1 MYNLF
6 EMEDAMHANKRIP
19 DFPEPTCCG
28 LRRWFRHMFAA
39 DLLYHPDEPA
49 ETIVRIDTREASFTA
64 EECVELNAAVES
76 LFALHGDLVYTV
88 GSHFVRKALG
98 IKPERHAAASLAC

>member
-6 EMEDAMHANKRIP
+6 EMEGAMHANKRIP

-49 ETIVRIDTREASFTA
+49 ETIVCRRQFKIDHL
-64 EECVELNAAVES
+64 CQLN
-76 LFALHGDLVYTV
+76 FDQ
-88 GSHFVRKALG
+88 GSKAG
-98 IKPERHAAASLAC
+98 CLAPGCG